1 MKHAEFVHLHL
12 HTQYSLLDGAIRLD
26 DLFER
31 VNEYRMP
38 AVAMTDHGNMFGAI
52 EFYQKAFRYGVKPIV
67 GCEIY
72 VAKGSRFEKE
82 SRGISEASHHLVLLV
97 KNQGGYKN
105 LIRLVTAGFFEGFY
119 YRPRVDKELLRR
131 HSSGLIALTSCL
143 HGEIPHLIESGNMDR
158 ALSVAAEYADI
169 FPGRFYLELQENGI
183 EEQRR
188 VNEGLIEISK
198 KLSLPVVA
206 TSDCHYLKREEA
218 KAHEALL
225 CIQTGK
231 TLSSPD
237 RMKFST
243 DEFYV
248 RSPEEMAQLFSYAPE
263 ALRNTVTIA
272 EQCNLELTF
281 NALRFPRF
289 DSPGDEP
296 LDDHLERLAKEGLT
310 KRLLELKEKR
320 PPELTSLE
328 PLYEKRLKE
337 ELRVIRT
344 VGYAPYFMVVSDFV
358 NYAKKRE
365 IPVGPGRGSAAG
377 SLVAYA
383 LKITEIDPIEYGLL
397 FERFLNLGRISQ
409 PDIDIDFC
417 MEGRDEVI
425 NYVSDKYGTDNVA
438 QIITFGKMQAKGVIR
453 DVGRVLDIPYKE
465 VDRIAKLVPNVL
477 NIRLD
482 QALDMEPRL
491 KELER
496 EDETVKL
503 LLSLA
508 RSIEGL
514 PRHAS
519 THAAGVVISD
529 LPLVEYLP
537 LYKGTKDE
545 VVTQYAMN
553 EVGDIGLIKF
563 DFLGLKTLTVIDKAL
578 KLINQGGRKVVD
590 ILRLPFDDEA
600 TFELLCSGETE
611 GVFQLEGGGMKDLLV
626 KLKPEN
632 MDDIIALL
640 ALHRPGPL
648 GSGMVD
654 EFIKRK
660 QGLIPIAYEAPELE
674 PILKDTYGVIVYQ
687 EQVMKIASELGGFT
701 LSEAD
706 LLRRAMG
713 KKKLREMAEQREK
726 FVEGAVKKKG
736 RRAKAEK
743 IFDQMIKFA
752 EYGFNKSHSAAY
764 AVIAYQTAYL
774 KAHFPLEFMAA
785 LLTCEMEN
793 TDKVVRHM
801 GECRDRGIEV
811 LPPDVN
817 ESMRDFTVVGGKI
830 RFGLAAV
837 KNVGGTAIES
847 ILATRDEGGPFNSL
861 HDFCARVDLRKANKR
876 VSESLIKCGAFDS
889 LGVFRSKLMAVLEE
903 ATEAGQSLQ
912 KRKHDRQTSLFTL
925 IDPEGGTGAGDVSYP
940 DVTEWPEAELLAY
953 EKETLGLYITSHPL
967 SRYGEDLKAYA
978 TTDTGRLGLLAQG
991 AEVRIGGMVS
1001 GLKEITTRKG
1011 DRMAYVTLEDL
1022 QGTVEVITFPTVYR
1036 ESSTLLTG
1044 DEPIFVTGKV
1054 KADEEAPRI
1063 TAERIIPLEKARE
1076 TLAKSIHLT
1085 LTVTELN
1092 RERLQG
1098 LKRILSSAPGS
1109 SRAFLHVIIP
1119 DRSETVIS
1127 LPDAFRVGPSDILFE
1142 EVEMLFGR
1150 QVATLNYH

>member
-1 MKHAEFVHLHL
+1 
-12 HTQYSLLDGAIRLD
+12 
-26 DLFER
+26 
-31 VNEYRMP
+31 
-38 AVAMTDHGNMFGAI
+38 
-52 EFYQKAFRYGVKPIV
+52 
-67 GCEIY
+67 
-72 VAKGSRFEKE
+72 
-82 SRGISEASHHLVLLV
+82 
-97 KNQGGYKN
+97 
-105 LIRLVTAGFFEGFY
+105 
-119 YRPRVDKELLRR
+119 
-131 HSSGLIALTSCL
+131 
-143 HGEIPHLIESGNMDR
+143 MDR